1 MTEEVISNQYD
12 ISEIFNKFFASLV
25 QNLKIIIS
33 ENFETT
39 VQYETENPVKNKNS
53 KIKIQKIQKSS

>member
-12 ISEIFNKFFASLV
+12 ISETFNKFFASLV

>member
-12 ISEIFNKFFASLV
+12 ISETFNKFFASLV

-39 VQYETENPVKNKNS
+39 VQYGTENPVKNKNS

>member
-12 ISEIFNKFFASLV
+12 ISETFHKFFASLV

>member
-12 ISEIFNKFFASLV
+12 ISETFNKFFASLV

-39 VQYETENPVKNKNS
+39 VQYKTENPVKNKNS

>member
-12 ISEIFNKFFASLV
+12 ISETFNKFFASLV

-39 VQYETENPVKNKNS
+39 IQYETENPVKNKNS